1 MCATNFRCRTRPVLN
16 SSKNIFVELNID
28 QAKHLMMSKK
38 ENLNTPC
45 LSLMA
50 RFVGGNWKC
59 HMTDRYVPLVM
70 LDFWINNLGQWQ
82 CNRAD
87 PDDDW
92 YDAEAT
98 SCSYHFIFD
107 FKICRTF
114 CLYFAVFWTKT
125 VLVVGLVTANALS
138 TESAVRK

>member
-1 MCATNFRCRTRPVLN
+1 MCHELQMPYKTGSELV
-16 SSKNIFVELNID
+16 KNIFVELNID

-70 LDFWINNLGQWQ
+70 LDF
-82 CNRAD
+82 
-87 PDDDW
+87 
-92 YDAEAT
+92 
-98 SCSYHFIFD
+98 
-107 FKICRTF
+107 
-114 CLYFAVFWTKT
+114 
-125 VLVVGLVTANALS
+125 
-138 TESAVRK
+138 